1 MDIKSIAVFCGSS
14 QGSNPIFHEQA
25 IIFANELV
33 KNNITMV
40 YGGGNI
46 GLMGVIADEM
56 IKNGGKVIG
65 VITDF
70 LLEKEIAHQNLNELR
85 IVKSMSERKNL
96 MNDLSDAFIALP
108 GGFGT
113 FDEILEVLTYFQ
125 LNINSKPVG
134 FFNIANYFDNLLKM
148 FDVAVE
154 NRFMKVQHRN
164 NIVVDDN
171 AAILIQKMYN
181 FKAEFIESKWIDNLK
196 KTKIY

>member
-1 MDIKSIAVFCGSS
+1 MIIKSIAVFCGSS
-14 QGSNPIFHEQA
+14 QGANPIFREQA

-56 IKNGGKVIG
+56 ISNGGKVIG

-70 LLEKEIAHQNLNELR
+70 LLEKEIAHQNLDELR
-85 IVKSMSERKNL
+85 IVSSMSERKNL

-134 FFNIANYFDNLLKM
+134 FFNIDNYFDNLLKM

-154 NRFMKVQHRN
+154 NRFMKPQHRN
-164 NIVVDDN
+164 NIVVDNN
-171 AAILIQKMYN
+171 AALLIDKMHN

-196 KTKIY
+196 KSKIY